1 MFFTDKMP
9 ENCTSCPCADGEYGV
24 CNIDYSV
31 GLSADDRPKECPLQE
46 VKHAHWADC
55 KGKPIELDSNGYTK
69 VESLGLWCSH
79 CHEWLV
85 PSDEYI
91 VVGRYC
97 PNCGA
102 KMDEEEKQ

>member
-31 GLSADDRPKECPLQE
+31 GLSADDRPKECPLRE
-46 VKHAHWADC
+46 VKHAHWADNIC
-55 KGKPIELDSNGYTK
+55 TNCGVEKPIVIAYREFDDIICQYQGKLN
-69 VESLGLWCSH
+69 
-79 CHEWLV
+79 
-85 PSDEYI
+85 
-91 VVGRYC
+91 YC

-102 KMDEEEKQ
+102 KMDEEI

>member
-9 ENCTSCPCADGEYGV
+9 ENCMNCPCADGEYGV

-46 VKHAHWADC
+46 VKHAHWEKVADHVFRC
-55 KGKPIELDSNGYTK
+55 SLCNNHRRYASN
-69 VESLGLWCSH
+69 
-79 CHEWLV
+79 
-85 PSDEYI
+85 
-91 VVGRYC
+91 YC

-102 KMDEEEKQ
+102 KMDEEEKQQ